1 MDGQHTGLLTT
12 RPSLSAGVVALLCW
26 DVSGTM
32 RVWCPVERIL
42 TEALHATCI
51 SWKDMKHPHPNLECL
66 WTLLKTWTETKGE
79 DDVVIKEKTWFRN
92 QSSAL
97 FQMNE
102 IVPSRKGLL
111 WFDKHELAKTKVCSK
126 VMQYYDVVFGKKW
139 CSLGSKPYG
148 CPPELQPCSWL
159 FSYTSTS
166 QSV

>member
-26 DVSGTM
+26 DISGMM

-51 SWKDMKHPHPNLECL
+51 SWKDMKHPHPNLERL
-66 WTLLKTWTETKGE
+66 WMLLKTWTETKGE

-92 QSSAL
+92 ESNAL

-102 IVPSRKGLL
+102 IVASRKGLL

-126 VMQYYDVVFGKKW
+126 VMQYYDVIFGKKR
-139 CSLGSKPYG
+139 CSLGYKPYG
-148 CPPELQPCSWL
+148 CPPELQPWSWL